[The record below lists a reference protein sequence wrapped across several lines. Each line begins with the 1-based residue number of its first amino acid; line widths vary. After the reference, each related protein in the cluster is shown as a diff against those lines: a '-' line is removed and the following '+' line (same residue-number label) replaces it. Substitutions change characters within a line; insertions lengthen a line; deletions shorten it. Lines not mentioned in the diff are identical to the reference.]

1 MPKPQPTFTVD
12 TQLFR
17 ELGELLVGRDSI
29 ALAELVKNSY
39 DADAT
44 SVRVIGQRLED
55 GEAGSITVVDNGI
68 GMTRREFEV
77 GYLTI
82 AGRGKEAGDRRSMRF
97 GRRFTGEKGIGRLA
111 THKLAHRLD
120 IQSIAAAKQR
130 DEAVSGRSKVR
141 AKIDWDAIER
151 YETLA
156 EIGRDALRV
165 EPSTLRHAR
174 PTGTAIVLSGLRHAW
189 DEEELQKFIAEMTD
203 FEPPQLL
210 LNGLPKEF
218 LAARPAVKAL
228 PFRDATSKQAFSLK
242 LDGDFALAYEA
253 WDEVA
258 KTTDW
263 VIELDST
270 PRRVVIRITP
280 TRRTTD
286 PLAEKG
292 VDVEAVTVRF
302 PPSAGNTQPSFT
314 ARIFARENFR
324 GTRRKGEFIANIAGI
339 RVYMEGFRVPPYGE
353 AGNDWLELNRDYARR
368 NPKLDL
374 DVPGLPAATGEREG
388 LKGLPNNA
396 YVGAVLLT
404 HAGSD
409 KLKMLVNREGFVPSR
424 EVEAIRETVR
434 VAVNLLT
441 RVRAGYGVAEGS
453 VERAEGADGPVPYLS
468 AEVRLR
474 DEMSDAT
481 RQARAL
487 RTVVTDL
494 GAGALGEDVSQLVES
509 LEELEG
515 LAEQAASDRSLL
527 RVLASVG
534 TQMAAFI
541 HETEGLAGSVSSIA
555 RALDR
560 LADDAEA
567 NQAKLRRLADRMRDV
582 GDRINAQA
590 RYFTDTTTV
599 SKRDSRRR
607 LKVSERLASAIGL
620 LEPVADRLEV
630 VIENKV
636 PPDLRTTPM
645 FAAELTVLF
654 GNLLTNA
661 VKAAGKGG
669 RIRCRGGR
677 DGKGLKLR
685 VENTGVGVDPA
696 EGEQWF
702 LPFASTTTTSLDPTL
717 GQGMGLGLPITR
729 SIIEDYRGTIRF
741 AKPGKGFATALEVR
755 LP

>member
-1 MPKPQPTFTVD
+1 MPQSQPTFTVD

-55 GEAGSITVVDNGI
+55 GGAGSITVVDDGI
-68 GMTRREFEV
+68 GMSRREFET

-82 AGRGKEAGDRRSMRF
+82 AGRGKEAGDRRSLRF

-111 THKLAHRLD
+111 THKLARRLD

-156 EIGRDALRV
+156 EIGGDALRV
-165 EPSTLRHAR
+165 EPSALRQAQ

-189 DEEELQKFIAEMTD
+189 DEEELQKFIVEMTD

-218 LAARPAVKAL
+218 LAARPALEAL
-228 PFRDATSKQAFSLK
+228 PYRDATSKQVFSLE
-242 LDGDFALAYEA
+242 LDGDFALAYGA

-270 PRRVVIRITP
+270 PRRVVIRIAP
-280 TRRTTD
+280 THKTTGRFAD
-286 PLAEKG
+286 AEP
-292 VDVEAVTVRF
+292 VTVRF
-302 PPSAGNTQPSFT
+302 PPEDGKVQPSFT
-314 ARIFARENFR
+314 ARIFARENYR
-324 GTRRKGEFIANIAGI
+324 GTRRKGEFITKVAGI

-374 DVPGLPAATGEREG
+374 DVPGLPAATADREG

-404 HAGSD
+404 HAGAD
-409 KLKMLVNREGFVPSR
+409 KLKMLVNREGFVPTP
-424 EVEAIRETVR
+424 EVEAIRQTVR
-434 VAVNLLT
+434 TAVNLLT

-453 VERAEGADGPVPYLS
+453 AKRSDGADGTVPYFS

-481 RQARAL
+481 RKARDL
-487 RTVVTDL
+487 RRIIADL
-494 GAGALGEDVSQLVES
+494 GASALGEDVDQLVES
-509 LEELEG
+509 LESLEG
-515 LAEQAASDRSLL
+515 LAEQAATDRSLL
-527 RVLASVG
+527 RILASVG

-541 HETEGLAGSVSSIA
+541 HETEGLAGSASSIA

-560 LADDAEA
+560 LADEDET
-567 NQAKLRRLADRMRDV
+567 NEAKLRRLADRARDV

-590 RYFTDTTTV
+590 RYLTDTTTV
-599 SKRDSRRR
+599 SKRERRRR
-607 LKVSERLASAIGL
+607 LKVSERLDSAIGL
-620 LEPVADRLEV
+620 LLPVADRQEIA
-630 VIENKV
+630 IENKV
-636 PPDLRTTPM
+636 PVDLRTTPM
-645 FAAELTVLF
+645 FAAELTVLY

-669 RIRCRGGR
+669 RIRCRGER
-677 DGKGLKLR
+677 NDKGLKLR
-685 VENTGVGVDPA
+685 VENTGARVDPA

-702 LPFASTTTTSLDPTL
+702 LPFASTTADSIDPAL

-729 SIIEDYRGTIRF
+729 SIVEDYRGTIRF
-741 AKPGKGFATALEVR
+741 TKPRKGFKTALEVR